1 MQDTGVLLQ
10 IGSFQ
15 IRWYGVLI
23 AAAMLLGVVL
33 AAREA
38 KRLGYS
44 TDDLVDAALVLLP
57 LGVIGARIYFVIFS
71 WDLYAN
77 DFWGVFKIW
86 EGGLAIYGGIIGGAI
101 GALLYCKIS
110 KKMRFWDL
118 VDIAIP
124 SVALGQAIG
133 RWGNFFNQEAFG
145 AAVTDPNLQFFP
157 YAVQIQHPHVVNVG
171 GVITSCAEP
180 WHQATFFYESAWLLL
195 VFAALL
201 LYRRGKRKPSGN
213 VFFLYLLLYGVE
225 RFVVEGMRSDSLY
238 LFTQP
243 FPLRVS
249 QALSLVMVLVGA
261 GMLAMRLVQQR
272 RGTLKT
278 PLAGAPLIV
287 AAADGSVQD
296 AQPTGQDESQ
306 PADRPERT
314 PKSADPAEG
323 EPGES
328 EENPTR
334 HEDPKS

>member
-1 MQDTGVLLQ
+1 MPDTGVLLQ
-10 IGSFQ
+10 IGNFQ
-15 IRWYGVLI
+15 IRWYGALI
-23 AAAMLLGVVL
+23 AAAMLLGVIL

-71 WDLYAN
+71 WDIYAN
-77 DFWGVFKIW
+77 DFWGIFKVW

-145 AAVTDPNLQFFP
+145 AAVTDPSLQFFP

-171 GVITSCAEP
+171 GVITNCTEV
-180 WHQATFFYESAWLLL
+180 WHQATFFYESAWLVL
-195 VFAALL
+195 VFAVLL
-201 LYRRGKRKPSGN
+201 LYRRGRRKPSGN
-213 VFFLYLLLYGVE
+213 VFFLYLLLYGLE

-249 QALSLVMVLVGA
+249 QALSLVMVCVGA
-261 GMLAMRLVQQR
+261 AVLVVRWVQR
-272 RGTLKT
+272 RRGALSA
-278 PLAGAPLIV
+278 PLAGA
-287 AAADGSVQD
+287 AAVQD
-296 AQPTGQDESQ
+296 AAVGDAAPLPD
-306 PADRPERT
+306 
-314 PKSADPAEG
+314 SAS
-323 EPGES
+323 PGE
-328 EENPTR
+328 EENPP
-334 HEDPKS
+334 EPGPSGDAPAAGEPPQDDPKD